1 MNSPLPARRRA
12 QLVAENISVA
22 LGTRPIFT
30 RLSLALAPGDRLF
43 VVGENG
49 RGKTTLLHTLTGHLL
64 PDSGRITRHGTIAL
78 AEQQMPAGD
87 GRTVG
92 DAVRETIRPA
102 EQALQRLEAALA
114 TIESD
119 PEEYEAALAT
129 AELLDAWDARRRVTA
144 ALAALAADFG
154 DDVPLAELSVGQRYR
169 VRLACL
175 LGTHH
180 DHLLLDE
187 PTNHLD
193 HAGLTY
199 LTAQLRQRRGS
210 VLIVSHDRALL
221 ADLATTVLDL
231 DPTPDGLPRTWGG
244 DYEGYRAGRTALEQ
258 AWADDYAAQTTRQ
271 AQLRADLQQ
280 AQARLSTGWRPPKGT
295 GKHTRQSHT
304 PGVVQAVKRRQ
315 EALEAAA
322 VTLPPPPPAFT
333 FPRLSARSTRTY
345 LRAEGISVAGRLAG
359 PVDLALRGGDRLV
372 VTGPNG
378 AGKSTLLDVL
388 TGVLS
393 PTTGSVSVPD
403 PGRIGRLQQESG
415 EEADTL
421 SMGQRRRR
429 DIARLLAATPS
440 VLLLDE
446 PTNHLASTA
455 VEQLTRALEE
465 TEAAVILVTHD
476 RRLLADTAHWPRLQL
491 TPADVPPATPAG
503 GSLR

>member
-1 MNSPLPARRRA
+1 MT
-12 QLVAENISVA
+12 

-30 RLSLALAPGDRLF
+30 HLSLALSPGDRLF
-43 VVGENG
+43 IVGENG
-49 RGKTTLLHTLTGHLL
+49 RGKTTLLHTLTGRLL
-64 PDSGRITRHGTIAL
+64 PDSGRIIRHGTIAV

-92 DAVRETIRPA
+92 DAVREVIRPA
-102 EQALQRLEAALA
+102 EQALERLDAALD
-114 TIESD
+114 TIETD
-119 PEEYEAALAT
+119 PGEYEAALAA

-144 ALAALAADFG
+144 ALAALDADFG
-154 DDVPLAELSVGQRYR
+154 ADVPLADLSVGQRYR

-210 VLIVSHDRALL
+210 VLTVSHDRALL

-231 DPTPDGLPRTWGG
+231 DPTPDGLPRTWGNG
-244 DYEGYRAGRTALEQ
+244 YEGYRAGRAALEQ
-258 AWADDYAAQTTRQ
+258 AWADDYAAHTTRH
-271 AQLRADLQQ
+271 AQLRSDLQQ
-280 AQARLSTGWRPPKGT
+280 AQTRLSTGWRPPKGT

-304 PGVVQAVKRRQ
+304 PAVVQAVKRRQ
-315 EALEAAA
+315 QALDAAA
-322 VTLPPPPPAFT
+322 VTVPPPPPAFT
-333 FPRLSARSTRTY
+333 FPRLHARPTRTY
-345 LRAEGISVAGRLAG
+345 LRAEGITVAGRLTG
-359 PVDLALRGGDRLV
+359 PVNLAVRGGDRLV

-388 TGVLS
+388 TGALS
-393 PTTGSVSVPD
+393 PTTGSVSVSD
-403 PGRIGRLQQESG
+403 PARIGRLHQESG
-415 EEADTL
+415 EDAGTL

-429 DIARLLAATPS
+429 DLARMLGTGPA

-446 PTNHLASTA
+446 PTNHLSINA
-455 VEQLTRALEE
+455 VDQLTRALAE

-476 RRLLADTAHWPRLQL
+476 RQLLADTAHWPRLEL
-491 TPADVPPATPAG
+491 RPADAPPATPAG
-503 GSLR
+503 DSPR